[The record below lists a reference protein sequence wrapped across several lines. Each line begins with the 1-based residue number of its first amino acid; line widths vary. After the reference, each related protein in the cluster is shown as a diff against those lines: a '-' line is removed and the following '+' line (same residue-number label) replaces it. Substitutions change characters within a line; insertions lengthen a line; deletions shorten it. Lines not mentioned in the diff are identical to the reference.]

1 MYSYI
6 LDVTAA
12 NKKIPLTE
20 EFEHAIAEACQNA
33 NTTTNSQR
41 YGREFRFISRIDP
54 YTIRLGLK
62 AEKAVIATRAIS
74 SITRALIR
82 TYDTDKLET
91 LKYNGSILNATVAE
105 QHEDAAEIYINLEP
119 YEILQSVTEIF
130 FGQGKKRN
138 KDKKVAE
145 EAADKIK
152 QIVIDYKSRT
162 LL

>member
-54 YTIRLGLK
+54 YTCLLY
-62 AEKAVIATRAIS
+62 T
-74 SITRALIR
+74 
-82 TYDTDKLET
+82 
-91 LKYNGSILNATVAE
+91 
-105 QHEDAAEIYINLEP
+105 
-119 YEILQSVTEIF
+119 
-130 FGQGKKRN
+130 
-138 KDKKVAE
+138 
-145 EAADKIK
+145 
-152 QIVIDYKSRT
+152 SRCV
-162 LL
+162 